1 MLLAYYS
8 DVFFRAGFFHI
19 FQKHLELFEKDP
31 FSFKYTGIN
40 YEGKACWWVELYCFM
55 LFCLFSAEAISPK
68 AKKFTK
74 LILRTN
80 LKALNVLLKV
90 IVKTDSL
97 QWTYV
102 TKRSA

>member
-1 MLLAYYS
+1 
-8 DVFFRAGFFHI
+8 
-19 FQKHLELFEKDP
+19 
-31 FSFKYTGIN
+31 
-40 YEGKACWWVELYCFM
+40 M

-90 IVKTDSL
+90 IAKTDSL
-97 QWTYV
+97 Q
-102 TKRSA
+102 